1 MKSLIIGRTA
11 IFRSLLIG
19 SCAIALWCSLPA
31 VTAEDFDNSSNG
43 NIAASDLVKQI
54 RKSALSG
61 SAASQYELG
70 LLFEYGRGVE
80 QDDSTA
86 VLWYGKS
93 ADQNYA
99 SAQYRLAVLIDNGWG
114 HPVDKEKAF
123 GLYESA
129 AERGHE
135 LAQYDTAIMYFKG
148 SGVLRDRVQAY
159 KWLKIAELSGS
170 SLMQKHLRRV
180 AKEMSAD
187 EIKKA
192 EYFAKHWIEEPS
204 I

>member
-1 MKSLIIGRTA
+1 MKSLIFGRIA
-11 IFRSLLIG
+11 IFRSLLIA
-19 SCAIALWCSLPA
+19 SCAIALWCSVPT
-31 VTAEDFDNSSNG
+31 VTASDFGNSSNG
-43 NIAASDLVKQI
+43 NIAAFDLVEQI

-70 LLFEYGRGVE
+70 QLYEYGRGVE
-80 QDDSTA
+80 QDDSAA

-99 SAQYRLAVLIDNGWG
+99 SAQYRLAVLVDNGWG

-135 LAQYDTAIMYFKG
+135 LAQHDTAIMYFKG
-148 SGVLRDRVQAY
+148 SGVHKDLVQAY
-159 KWLKIAELSGS
+159 KWLKIAELSGNP
-170 SLMQKHLRRV
+170 LMQKHLRRV

-192 EYFAKHWIEEPS
+192 EYFAKHWIKEPG